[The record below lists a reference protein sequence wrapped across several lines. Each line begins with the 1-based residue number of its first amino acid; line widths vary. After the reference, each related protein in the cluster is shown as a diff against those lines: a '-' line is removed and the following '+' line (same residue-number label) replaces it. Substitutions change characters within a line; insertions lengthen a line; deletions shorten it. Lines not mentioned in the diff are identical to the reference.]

1 VLDLANNSL
10 VFYHQGVWHYEGLV
24 ALAGALRIN
33 NALKLLNLANNMI
46 GAEGASK
53 LVEAMKVGV

>member
-1 VLDLANNSL
+1 
-10 VFYHQGVWHYEGLV
+10 VWHYEGLV

-53 LVEAMKVGV
+53 LVEAMKVRR